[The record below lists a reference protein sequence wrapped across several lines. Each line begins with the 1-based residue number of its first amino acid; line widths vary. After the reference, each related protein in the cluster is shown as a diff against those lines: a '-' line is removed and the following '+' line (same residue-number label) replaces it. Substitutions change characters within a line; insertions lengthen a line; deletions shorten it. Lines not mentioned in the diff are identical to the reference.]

1 MCILDKE
8 SRNDGVAARPDVFP
22 TPLDIMD
29 LVRSQF
35 GLGISQIFWFS
46 MNKILKCLK
55 SLTVV
60 IHDEIVE
67 KHDRIAS
74 SIRQLKLT

>member
-35 GLGISQIFWFS
+35 GLGISQIF
-46 MNKILKCLK
+46 
-55 SLTVV
+55 
-60 IHDEIVE
+60 
-67 KHDRIAS
+67 
-74 SIRQLKLT
+74 